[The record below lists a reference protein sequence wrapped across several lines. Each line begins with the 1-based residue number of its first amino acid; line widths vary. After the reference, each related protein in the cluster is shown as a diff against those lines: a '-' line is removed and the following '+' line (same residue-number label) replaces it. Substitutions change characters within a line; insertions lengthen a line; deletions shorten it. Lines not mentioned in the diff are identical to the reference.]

1 VQLTTA
7 RLTLEPLT
15 VAHATHLHAGF
26 ADSSLYTWI
35 PDDPHTLDTLTAR
48 FERIAAGPRDRADEL
63 WRNWAIR
70 ATDASTPTYVGM
82 VETSV
87 FPGDYAYLAYFIFSP
102 WQRRGYAHDACT
114 AAIAHVREAYAVAR
128 ILIEIDVRNVA
139 SWKLAESLGAKRV
152 ATKMNADFFKGQSSD
167 EYHYEIVF

>member
-26 ADSSLYTWI
+26 ADPSLYTWI
-35 PDDPHTLDTLTAR
+35 PDDPYTLDTLTAR
-48 FERIAAGPRDRADEL
+48 YKRIIAGPRDSADEL

-70 ATDASTPTYVGM
+70 LTDANTPTYIGM

-87 FPGDYAYLAYFIFSP
+87 FPGDYAYLAYFIFAP
-102 WQRRGYAHDACT
+102 WQQRATRVKRAPPHSLTC
-114 AAIAHVREAYAVAR
+114 AR
-128 ILIEIDVRNVA
+128 LTPSRA
-139 SWKLAESLGAKRV
+139 W
-152 ATKMNADFFKGQSSD
+152 
-167 EYHYEIVF
+167 